1 MKIEAT
7 LQLTDS
13 EIREAILL
21 YVEAKTGAKAKLV
34 GVNASPDGD
43 EVSLS
48 AKLSLEVKADQLAA
62 KPVKKAGRPS
72 KGDSQ

>member
-34 GVNASPDGD
+34 GVDASPDGGD
-43 EVSLS
+43 DVSLS
-48 AKLSLEVKADQLAA
+48 AKLSLEVKADQLAT
-62 KPVKKAGRPS
+62 KPKKAGRPP
-72 KGDSQ
+72 KGGAQ